1 MGCRALDLSK
11 RTMDRKGNDPCE
23 VGTGRALLRVGGGHS
38 GPFLCRKYFHF
49 REILG
54 SPPAI
59 KQSLELSCGNQGSG
73 SGVRLESSKS
83 TLGLDS
89 KLSRIMGPVISL
101 GSRAVSEADQTQACR
116 SPCPKE
122 AQLTDVWA
130 PTVGADIG
138 SSRRA
143 VWRVLIPVVPGRAPF
158 ASVKCYRLCFLAYP
172 LHTPTPPPGKE
183 MALQLLLKCWRGG
196 GVNFIVLGPHSPGLN
211 AGDGDA
217 NETID

>member
-23 VGTGRALLRVGGGHS
+23 LGTGRALLRVGGGHS
-38 GPFLCRKYFHF
+38 GPF

-59 KQSLELSCGNQGSG
+59 KQSLELSCGNQGSD
-73 SGVRLESSKS
+73 SGVRLGSSKS

-172 LHTPTPPPGKE
+172 LHTPPPREGNDFTAPTEVLERGRCE
-183 MALQLLLKCWRGG
+183 LYSFGAPFSRPECWGW
-196 GVNFIVLGPHSPGLN
+196 
-211 AGDGDA
+211 
-217 NETID
+217 ECK